1 LTLTW
6 SSTATASIHGASIL
20 GVNEQRTEW
29 QRPPCPVKGI
39 TERDCPAA
47 RRSVAA
53 CGSTMS
59 DENVHGAVAVKVD
72 VKVDV
77 NEE

>member
-1 LTLTW
+1 VDLD
-6 SSTATASIHGASIL
+6 
-20 GVNEQRTEW
+20 VDVVE
-29 QRPPCPVKGI
+29 GI